1 MSSTIGVQ
9 NIAHTNGTV
18 AATVSSGGVV
28 TATSAIRAPGAVL
41 QVKQTLKTNAFNTAS
56 TSFVD
61 VTGLSVN
68 ITPSSTSSNILIKV
82 SLGALSMGASPFLF
96 RILRDTSTFGIGTDS
111 APYNANFGMYVN
123 DGGAFHIGA
132 YEILDTG
139 VSTTSQVTYKLQA
152 ISPDGAN
159 SYINRRV
166 ASAGYS
172 LSSTIIATEIG
183 G

>member
-1 MSSTIGVQ
+1 MTSILKVDNLQDAS
-9 NIAHTNGTV
+9 GTG
-18 AATVSSGGVV
+18 TPY
-28 TATSAIRAPGAVL
+28 IKGAVL
-41 QVKQTLKTNAFNTAS
+41 QVKQTIKTNAFNTSS

-82 SLGALSMGASPFLF
+82 SLGALSMGAGPFLF
-96 RILRDTSTFGIGTDS
+96 RILRDTSTFAIGTES
-111 APYNANFGMYVN
+111 APYKANFGMYVN
-123 DGGAFHIGA
+123 DGNAFHIGA
-132 YEILDTG
+132 YEILDTA

-159 SYINRRV
+159 NYINRRV
-166 ASAGYS
+166 ASLGYS

>member
-1 MSSTIGVQ
+1 MSTLKVS
-9 NIAHTNGTV
+9 NIQDISNN
-18 AATVSSGGVV
+18 AAMSISGGVV
-28 TATSAIRAPGAVL
+28 TATSAIRAPGMVL

-68 ITPSSTSSNILIKV
+68 ITPSSTSSNVLIKV
-82 SLGALSMGASPFLF
+82 SLGALSMGGSPFLF

-111 APYNANFGMYVN
+111 ATYNANFGMYVN

-139 VSTTSQVTYKLQA
+139 VSTTSQVTYKVQA
-152 ISPDGAN
+152 SSPSGVN
-159 SYINRRV
+159 NYINRRN
-166 ASAGYS
+166 ASTTYS
-172 LSSTIIATEIG
+172 LSSTIIAQEIG